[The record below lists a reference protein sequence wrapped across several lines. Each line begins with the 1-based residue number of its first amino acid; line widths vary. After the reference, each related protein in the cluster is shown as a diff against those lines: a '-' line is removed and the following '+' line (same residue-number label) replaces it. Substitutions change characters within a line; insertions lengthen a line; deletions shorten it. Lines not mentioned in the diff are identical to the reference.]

1 MLEAAEKFETTFDRM
16 HEEDVEFSSY
26 FMEVD
31 GNGKQKHIGPPK
43 GEDWVNVRMFCNFL
57 RLFYEVTLRFFGSL
71 FVTSNTYFFELVGI
85 QNELHRLCGIDGDP
99 LLKEMAQSMKEKYE
113 KYWGDIKNM
122 NLMMFIVMVLD
133 PRYKMKYFKYWFK
146 KWYSKEKADLALKL
160 VRDALDELYAHYAKG
175 TELSSAS
182 GNGQVTNVGS
192 SIESSVSFPHDPW
205 KIASHEFVEH
215 ISTEDDNECT
225 IDVDKYLNDASEKK
239 REGFIF
245 WLGGR

>member
-1 MLEAAEKFETTFDRM
+1 
-16 HEEDVEFSSY
+16 
-26 FMEVD
+26 
-31 GNGKQKHIGPPK
+31 
-43 GEDWVNVRMFCNFL
+43 
-57 RLFYEVTLRFFGSL
+57 
-71 FVTSNTYFFELVGI
+71 
-85 QNELHRLCGIDGDP
+85 
-99 LLKEMAQSMKEKYE
+99 
-113 KYWGDIKNM
+113 M

-133 PRYKMKYFKYWFK
+133 PRYKMKYLKYWFK

-182 GNGQVTNVGS
+182 GNGQVTNVSS

-225 IDVDKYLNDASEKK
+225 TDVDKYLNEASEKN